1 MSKDV
6 FSSVV
11 LDEDFIAI
19 RRYNYSL
26 KKLLEK
32 YPDGAPNKVIA
43 QALAIDEEDVE
54 NLYNLTVAKLRR
66 LMGVETGQET
76 PPGQGADRD

>member
-11 LDEDFIAI
+11 LEEDFIAI

-26 KKLLEK
+26 KNLLEK

-43 QALAIDEEDVE
+43 QALAINEEDVE

-66 LMGVETGQET
+66 LMGVETGQEN
-76 PPGQGADRD
+76 PARSEG

>member
-11 LDEDFIAI
+11 LEEDFIAI

-26 KKLLEK
+26 KNLLEK

-43 QALAIDEEDVE
+43 QALAINEEDVE

-66 LMGVETGQET
+66 LMGVETGLP
-76 PPGQGADRD
+76 PPGQMG